1 MSFGICPPRVSPRAG
16 RRTGNWISVAA
27 LLVSSMAL
35 SAWFP
40 PGARAEL
47 SGPVEVLDGD
57 TLELSGR
64 QIRLFGIDAPDRR
77 QTCERRSRAWPCGAR
92 ATETLARLVGGRDVI
107 CYERDRDAFGRVQA
121 VCYAAGR
128 ELNSAMVRA
137 GMALAYRNRPTDY
150 GTVEIQAKQAGRGL
164 WSGAFT
170 LPWDWSMPD
179 PAD

>member
-1 MSFGICPPRVSPRAG
+1 MPFWICLPRVGPRQG
-16 RRTGNWISVAA
+16 CRTRNWISVTAF
-27 LLVSSMAL
+27 LAL
-35 SAWFP
+35 SMVLSAAYP

-64 QIRLFGIDAPDRR
+64 QIRLCGIDAPDRR

-92 ATETLARLVGGRDVI
+92 ATETLARLVDGRDVI

-128 ELNSAMVRA
+128 ELNAAMVRA
-137 GMALAYRNRPTDY
+137 GMALAYRNRPPDY
-150 GTVEIQAKQAGRGL
+150 GTVEIQAKPAGRGL
-164 WSGAFT
+164 WSGVFT
-170 LPWDWSMPD
+170 LPWDWSRPD